1 MNSRVVKIIPTA
13 TDSGKENIATAILSA
28 GIGSRIKSYEPRS
41 LIKIGKKTL
50 IDIQISMLNN
60 ALDHPEII
68 GVFGCHIG
76 KICKKIRGK
85 IRIVENQM
93 YDQTN
98 TSESM
103 RLAFNNTTK
112 QKFLFFHGDLYF
124 NMDTLKDLDYGK
136 SFIIVD
142 TNNKMSDKE
151 IGVTICDN
159 KASILSYGLPIK
171 WCQMAYITGKEYRI
185 LKTIFNKFT
194 HVQKKLLS
202 FEILNMMIDMGAT
215 FYCYEPKK
223 MSIIEI
229 DCKKDLNNE
238 NFNI

>member
-1 MNSRVVKIIPTA
+1 MKILVTGG
-13 TDSGKENIATAILSA
+13 TGFL
-28 GIGSRIKSYEPRS
+28 GSYVANH
-41 LIKIGKKTL
+41 L
-50 IDIQISMLNN
+50 
-60 ALDHPEII
+60 
-68 GVFGCHIG
+68 
-76 KICKKIRGK
+76 
-85 IRIVENQM
+85 
-93 YDQTN
+93 YDN
-98 TSESM
+98 G
-103 RLAFNNTTK
+103 
-112 QKFLFFHGDLYF
+112 HD
-124 NMDTLKDLDYGK
+124 
-136 SFIIVD
+136 
-142 TNNKMSDKE
+142 
-151 IGVTICDN
+151 VTICDN